1 MNTQPDEYHCACPE
15 GFSGKNCEIGEREST
30 PQRWAFH
37 VQHIFCPLL
46 RCCRRL
52 LSQLYWPLFC
62 QSEIHGTFSV
72 NLFTVCRESIQQDKW
87 RLVFLFFFFKNRKK
101 IPKHISYEINVSLSS
116 TLLLLQL
123 STPVFPVLVQMVV
136 HAARFQQGLNASVL
150 QAGITQPVP
159 VSVFISFLHMKV
171 ISSHENQVFDQ
182 SVTYLSI
189 FLRFG

>member
-1 MNTQPDEYHCACPE
+1 METC
-15 GFSGKNCEIGEREST
+15 
-30 PQRWAFH
+30 
-37 VQHIFCPLL
+37 IF
-46 RCCRRL
+46 
-52 LSQLYWPLFC
+52 
-62 QSEIHGTFSV
+62 I
-72 NLFTVCRESIQQDKW
+72 
-87 RLVFLFFFFKNRKK
+87 FFFKNRKK

-136 HAARFQQGLNASVL
+136 HAVRFQQGLNASVL

>member
-1 MNTQPDEYHCACPE
+1 MYSI
-15 GFSGKNCEIGEREST
+15 FSALSSAAAAASSLSYTGLCFASQKYMALFLWTYLQFVGKASSKTNGD
-30 PQRWAFH
+30 
-37 VQHIFCPLL
+37 
-46 RCCRRL
+46 
-52 LSQLYWPLFC
+52 LY
-62 QSEIHGTFSV
+62 
-72 NLFTVCRESIQQDKW
+72 
-87 RLVFLFFFFKNRKK
+87 FFFFFLNNTLFKNRKK

-189 FLRFG
+189 FLRFGWLCFQSMFSWWNLH